1 MHMYVQG
8 CHILRFLKKNMP
20 SHVGDQYVARMQK
33 GIKIGPVVLHIFL
46 GIPGDPQKGTPL
58 GMAITSHII
67 EQAAPNFNTNK
78 FNLSEKEMCKQNNVL
93 SF

>member
-1 MHMYVQG
+1 MQNMHMCVQG

-46 GIPGDPQKGTPL
+46 GIYGVKPEICIFVQRF
-58 GMAITSHII
+58 HI
-67 EQAAPNFNTNK
+67 F
-78 FNLSEKEMCKQNNVL
+78 
-93 SF
+93 